1 MQIREIM
8 STEVHLVDPE
18 MTIHECARRMRD
30 EDLGALPV
38 GENDR
43 LIGMVTDRD
52 ITVRAVADA
61 KEADSCRVRE
71 VMSEGILYCYE
82 DEDVKDAARSMSEHQ
97 VRRIPVINRDKRL
110 CGMVSVADLAK
121 AGVKGAEFQ
130 AYKDIAQ
137 PTGNERLM

>member
-8 STEVHLVDPE
+8 STDVHLVDPN

-30 EDLGALPV
+30 DDLGALPV

-43 LIGMVTDRD
+43 LVGMVTDRD
-52 ITVRAVADA
+52 ITVRAVAEA
-61 KEADSCRVRE
+61 KGADDCKVRE
-71 VMSEGILYCYE
+71 VMSEGILYCF
-82 DEDVKDAARSMSEHQ
+82 DNDDVKDAARTMSEHQ
-97 VRRIPVINRDKRL
+97 VRRIPVVNQDKRL

-137 PTGNERLM
+137 PTGSERRM